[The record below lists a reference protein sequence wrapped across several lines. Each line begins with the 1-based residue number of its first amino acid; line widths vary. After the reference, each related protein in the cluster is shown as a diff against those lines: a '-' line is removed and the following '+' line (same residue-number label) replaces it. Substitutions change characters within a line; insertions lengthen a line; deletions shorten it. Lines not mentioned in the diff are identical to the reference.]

1 MMATLDQAEDFYQG
15 KTSVSPEDSEDTKK
29 SPRSSLNSV
38 THRSSVSLTSLQNK
52 FSKNFDEMCTEIN
65 DFYACVEILGYSVF
79 SIPSLERP
87 RVAKARSPNIDTWAT
102 QNQTVTDNQ

>member
-38 THRSSVSLTSLQNK
+38 THRSSVSLTSL
-52 FSKNFDEMCTEIN
+52 
-65 DFYACVEILGYSVF
+65 
-79 SIPSLERP
+79 
-87 RVAKARSPNIDTWAT
+87 
-102 QNQTVTDNQ
+102 